1 MKLRFFKTLWHDIT
15 LMIVLTGLLDMLVM
29 TALENSLADKKE
41 SVGRKYIRITFI
53 LSRFLRL
60 LGLVESVPVGF
71 CLTHSLM
78 EGWVERKSLRL
89 CSLDKIV
96 SGLVLIVNISLIGSF
111 Q

>member
-15 LMIVLTGLLDMLVM
+15 LMIVLTGLVDLLVM
-29 TALENSLADKKE
+29 MALEHSLSYKKE
-41 SVGRKYIRITFI
+41 TVGRKYIRVTFI

-71 CLTHSLM
+71 CPTHSLM
-78 EGWVERKSLRL
+78 EGWMERESLRL
-89 CSLDKIV
+89 CSLDSIV
-96 SGLVLIVNISLIGSF
+96 SSLVSIVNISLIGCF